1 MIRAVVADDE
11 VLARQKLRQLLRDD
25 RDIEIV
31 GESATALE
39 TIELVR
45 AANPDLLFLDIHMPG
60 MDGFDV
66 LGALSAQM
74 ETPIPR
80 VIFTTAYDQYALRAF
95 EVNAVDYLLKPVR
108 FERLAD
114 ALQRVSGS
122 AASPPPA
129 NLAPLQYADYFF

>member
-1 MIRAVVADDE
+1 MIHAVVADDE

-45 AANPDLLFLDIHMPG
+45 AANPELLFLDIHMPG

-66 LGALSAQM
+66 IGALSSQTEA
-74 ETPIPR
+74 PPPR
-80 VIFTTAYDQYALRAF
+80 VYFYDSLRSICGA
-95 EVNAVDYLLKPVR
+95 R
-108 FERLAD
+108 I
-114 ALQRVSGS
+114 
-122 AASPPPA
+122 
-129 NLAPLQYADYFF
+129 